1 MKETNGNQSE
11 EALDKQASQEEQTDN
26 KVDATQEEG
35 QQQEGK
41 DGADTTADTPA
52 EEDSI
57 EKDLEQAHAALAD
70 MNDKYLR
77 LSAEF
82 DNFRKRT
89 LKEKAELILNGGEKA
104 IVSFLPVLDDL
115 ERALE
120 NMGKA
125 TDVAAVKEGVDLI
138 YQKFLK
144 TLAQNG
150 VKPIETAG
158 QALDTDYHEAI
169 ALVPAPDEEEKGKI
183 IDCVQKGYTLNEKVI
198 RHAKVVVGQ

>member
-1 MKETNGNQSE
+1 MKEKKENQNE
-11 EALDKQASQEEQTDN
+11 ETAKNSTSQEEQLENSIDSTSKEEAEAAEDKAAETTDE
-26 KVDATQEEG
+26 A
-35 QQQEGK
+35 
-41 DGADTTADTPA
+41 A

-57 EKDLEQAHAALAD
+57 QKDLEQAHAALAD

-89 LKEKAELILNGGEKA
+89 LKEKAELILNGGEKT
-104 IVSFLPVLDDL
+104 IVSLLPVLDDL
-115 ERALE
+115 ERALD
-120 NMGKA
+120 NMEKA
-125 TDVAAVKEGVDLI
+125 TDVNAIKEGVNLI

-144 TLAQNG
+144 ALAQNG
-150 VKPIETAG
+150 VKPIDTTG

-169 ALVPAPDEEEKGKI
+169 ALVPAPAEEAKGKI